1 MQDDLSKRVLEFQ
14 RRIADEKIGM
24 AIIQD
29 PDNIF
34 YLTGFWGYLGMEFG
48 RPTILI
54 VPQSSSPTLVTPGL
68 EAEMATSMTRIKD
81 IRQWTDGIGGEWQN
95 QLDDSFNRLKSKNI
109 GLEPLKTHPMV
120 SEYIKTKFP
129 VSSLKDVSGIL
140 SDMRMVKNPA
150 EIEVMRQAG
159 QVAVAMCEAAVQ
171 TIAEGV
177 PEYEVSLAAVTAGT
191 RKAAEF
197 IGDQN
202 SGKLLSPMI
211 HNLQVF
217 QSGPD
222 LSMVHRRPTLRRIEK
237 EDPVYM
243 CFCPFTLF
251 KQIKLGFDREY
262 FVGGI
267 SDEHAR
273 IYDITLDAQAAALEM
288 IRPGIPAEEVH
299 FAALDVYQTAGFGIC
314 YRTGRGVGYSYL
326 ECPEFKDGDKTILQA
341 GMTFAVECWCGAA
354 DGSVRDGLSLL
365 DQAIALSGDKITSEL
380 VQDMLGLADRA
391 KNLDLLLSKLW

>member
-1 MQDDLSKRVLEFQ
+1 MQDNLAKRIPEFQ
-14 RRIADEKIGM
+14 RRIADEKIDM

-81 IRQWTDGIGGEWQN
+81 IRQWTDGIGGEWQT
-95 QLDDSFNRLKSKNI
+95 QLDDSFNRLKSKNV

-120 SEYIKTKFP
+120 SENIKTKFP
-129 VSSLKDVSGIL
+129 VSRFKDVSGIL
-140 SDMRMVKNPA
+140 SEMRMVKKPA
-150 EIEVMRQAG
+150 EIEVIRQAG

-237 EDPVYM
+237 GDPVYM

-326 ECPEFKDGDKTILQA
+326 ECPEFKDGDKTILQT
-341 GMTFAVECWCGAA
+341 GMTFAVDGGITIEGEFGARVGDSIVVTE
-354 DGSVRDGLSLL
+354 DGFEYLTPYPKQLRIL
-365 DQAIALSGDKITSEL
+365 
-380 VQDMLGLADRA
+380 
-391 KNLDLLLSKLW
+391 